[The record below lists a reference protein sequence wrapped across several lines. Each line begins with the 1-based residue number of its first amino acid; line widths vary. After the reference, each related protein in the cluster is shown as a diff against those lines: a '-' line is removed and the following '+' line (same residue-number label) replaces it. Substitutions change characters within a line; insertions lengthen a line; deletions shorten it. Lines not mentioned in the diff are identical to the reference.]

1 MKWETASPVAK
12 RGMVVRQPR
21 RCCQWV
27 PVVPINNDRQIGVG
41 S

>member
-1 MKWETASPVAK
+1 MKWETASPGAK
-12 RGMVVRQPR
+12 RCMGVRQPR

-27 PVVPINNDRQIGVG
+27 PVVPINIDRQIGVE